1 MVIVTSKVTK
11 VSTLNRIQS
20 EIGPSHVTIYGW
32 PCYVLKLFDCHS
44 PCIALID
51 IVAIMLCQSHACNRT
66 TWKLDDKAIIV
77 KHTVTDI
84 IVLVVC

>member
-1 MVIVTSKVTK
+1 MVIVMSKVSK

-20 EIGPSHVTIYGW
+20 EIGLSHVTKYAW

-51 IVAIMLCQSHACNRT
+51 IVAIMLCQSHTCNRT
-66 TWKLDDKAIIV
+66 TWKLDGKAIIV
-77 KHTVTDI
+77 KHTVIDI